1 MAAPTTAEHPD
12 DAVAAGVGADAAP
25 GAEPGSTLYDKR
37 WWTLGVL
44 CLSLLIVF
52 VGNSSLNVAIPT
64 LSREL
69 HASSSQLQWVVAA
82 YSLVFAGLLF
92 TAGAIGD
99 RFGRK
104 GALQAGLVGFL
115 AAAVLA
121 TFATSMGQLIAAR
134 ALMGGCA
141 AFIMPSTLS
150 ILVNVFPAE
159 ERAKAIAVWAGVT
172 GAAGAIGPVASG
184 WLLGHFW
191 YGSVF
196 LINVPIVLVALVLGV
211 FLVPRS
217 KDPEEAPIDMVGAG
231 LSIVGLGALVY
242 ALIQAPDV
250 GWLSGETVGSFLL
263 AAAAIVAFVAWERR
277 RDEPMLDM
285 AYFRNRAFST
295 ATAGMVL
302 VFLSMYGVMFLVSQY
317 FQLVLGYTPLSS
329 AIRFLP
335 MAPIMIIVSPL
346 TPRLVARFGAN
357 RTVAAGMSLVAIGFL
372 LFSRLD
378 VGTSYPYVL
387 LCVFALVSGISLT
400 MSPMTA
406 AIMSAVPAR
415 RAGSGSAMNDASRE
429 VGAALGVAVLGSVA
443 ASRYATHVAT
453 YVADLP
459 AGLRS
464 EAESSLVG
472 ALEAAARLPHQAA
485 GRLVYGA
492 QEAFVSGIHAAS
504 LTGAVLAF
512 LAALVVLRYLPRQMA
527 AHGAMHS
534 GAEAAEAAAELGL
547 AGVPPFVADDEP
559 DAFDRGVDGGA
570 ALDEPDAAVT
580 PA

>member
-1 MAAPTTAEHPD
+1 MAAPTTTTEHPD
-12 DAVAAGVGADAAP
+12 DAVAAGDVTP
-25 GAEPGSTLYDKR
+25 YDKR
-37 WWTLGVL
+37 WWALGVL

-69 HASSSQLQWVVAA
+69 DATTSQLQWVVAS

-92 TAGAIGD
+92 TAGAVGD

-104 GALQAGLVGFL
+104 GVLQAGLVGFL
-115 AAAVLA
+115 VASVLA
-121 TFATSMGQLIAAR
+121 TLATSMGQLIAAR

-150 ILVNVFPAE
+150 ILVNIFPAE

-196 LINVPIVLVALVLGV
+196 LVNVPIVLVALVLGV

-217 KDPEEAPIDMVGAG
+217 KDPEEAPIDVVGAG
-231 LSIVGLGALVY
+231 LSIVGLGSLVY
-242 ALIQAPDV
+242 GLIQAPDV
-250 GWLSGETVGSFLL
+250 GWLSGATVASFVV
-263 AAAAIVAFVAWERR
+263 AAVAIVAFVAWERR
-277 RDEPMLDM
+277 RDEPMLDIS
-285 AYFRNRAFST
+285 YFRNRAFST

-302 VFLSMYGVMFLVSQY
+302 VFLSMFGVMFLVSQY
-317 FQLVLGYTPLSS
+317 FQLVLGYSPLS
-329 AIRFLP
+329 AAVRFLP
-335 MAPIMIIVSPL
+335 MAPIMVIVSPL

-357 RTVAAGMSLVAIGFL
+357 RTVAAGMSLVAVGFL
-372 LFSRLD
+372 LFARLD
-378 VGTSYPYVL
+378 IGTSYPYVL

-443 ASRYATHVAT
+443 ASRYASHVAAH
-453 YVADLP
+453 VADLP
-459 AGLRS
+459 APLRA

-472 ALEAAARLPHQAA
+472 ALQAAAQLPQEAA
-485 GRLVYGA
+485 GRLVVGA

-504 LTGAVLAF
+504 ITGALLAF
-512 LAALVVLRYLPRQMA
+512 AAALVVLRYLPRQLA
-527 AHGAMHS
+527 AHGALHS
-534 GAEAAEAAAELGL
+534 GAEAIEATAELGL
-547 AGVPPFVADDEP
+547 AGVPPRVADDE
-559 DAFDRGVDGGA
+559 AGA
-570 ALDEPDAAVT
+570 AGADVVAAT
-580 PA
+580 P